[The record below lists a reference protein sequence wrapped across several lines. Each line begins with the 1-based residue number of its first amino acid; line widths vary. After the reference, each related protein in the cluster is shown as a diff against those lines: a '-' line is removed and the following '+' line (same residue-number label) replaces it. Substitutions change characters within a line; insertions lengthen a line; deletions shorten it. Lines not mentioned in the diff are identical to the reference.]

1 MNFLPGV
8 YSPDVELREGTVL
21 DAVINPLA
29 KVADDQIGPRR
40 GLGQNAEFDSGHR
53 RHVTSAIWQAGI
65 CAMSASDAV
74 DGSFAG
80 T

>member
-1 MNFLPGV
+1 MLF
-8 YSPDVELREGTVL
+8 
-21 DAVINPLA
+21 INRLA
-29 KVADDQIGPRR
+29 KVSDDQIVPRR
-40 GLGQNAEFDSGHR
+40 GSGQNGEFDSGHR
-53 RHVTSAIWQAGI
+53 RHVTSAIWEAGI